1 MGWVAVFVVRN
12 PRSRAPATNLDAP
25 GQKRPCPPCPPSTA
39 VANRR
44 CFERNHQVN
53 RYLVK
58 SNRSLRLAPTQRRV
72 RPTQPLQPVKIWVV
86 VAIRSSWIRP
96 LEPYCGRNETRTR
109 SLGWAL
115 LRASEACGR
124 TASIL
129 GAAAGERLAIRP
141 FRCEATTVI
150 TSSIDTHNHSAGSSL
165 GPIRSYSA
173 ELVGQTGFVVI
184 RGYAA
189 SRNARGEAMEAAAA
203 QKPYERDRYLT
214 VNHEYRRLAPGAA
227 DHDSIVCLADLWQE
241 VVVAMVWDAF

>member
-72 RPTQPLQPVKIWVV
+72 RPTQPLPPVKIWVV
-86 VAIRSSWIRP
+86 VAIRSSRIRP
-96 LEPYCGRNETRTR
+96 LEPCCGRNETRTR
-109 SLGWAL
+109 SLEWAL

-141 FRCEATTVI
+141 ISMR
-150 TSSIDTHNHSAGSSL
+150 SDHGHNVFNRHPQPLSW
-165 GPIRSYSA
+165 
-173 ELVGQTGFVVI
+173 FVWSQYGVI
-184 RGYAA
+184 RQ
-189 SRNARGEAMEAAAA
+189 S
-203 QKPYERDRYLT
+203 
-214 VNHEYRRLAPGAA
+214 
-227 DHDSIVCLADLWQE
+227 
-241 VVVAMVWDAF
+241 